1 MIPDIEKNVNH
12 AINSI
17 FNMNTLPYFA
27 GFIVIYIVLYFSI
40 YNGRSEAVMLFSKTI
55 DIYLILI
62 FVYAIV
68 YYYYTLPKEDKD
80 HIIGFLLKWTKEF
93 FQTPYGTAESVILI
107 ILFYSF
113 IYLGGVPMS
122 DSTIPG
128 TILFIRQKIWVFLAT
143 FIILDFFK
151 YYFNIDLVDILIP
164 NSVIDYLYGKSAKK
178 EKDKEEKIDEIDEVG
193 NEVFNISNNLYTYD
207 DAKAICTS
215 YGGRLATYNEM
226 EEAYKKG
233 AEWCSY
239 GWSDGQMAFFPTQ
252 KSTWDKLQQTTNH
265 KNDCGRPGINGGYM
279 ANPNIRFGVN
289 CYGKKPKANDADISR
304 MNAKKNAVYPKSR
317 EDILL
322 DQKTQF
328 WKDNADKLLKIN
340 GFNNDKWSEF

>member
-1 MIPDIEKNVNH
+1 MIADIEKNVNH

-27 GFIVIYIVLYFSI
+27 GFIAIYIVLYFAI

-80 HIIGFLLKWTKEF
+80 HIIGFLVKWTKEF
-93 FQTPYGTAESVILI
+93 FQYPYGTVESVILI

-207 DAKAICTS
+207 DAQAICTS